1 MKTIK
6 NCYVINATIHYI
18 SQPWKLKP
26 KPKSY
31 GFLVFALDN
40 EIIFIKYFCPIKKNL
55 TKRYLSIIYD
65 NYYEFY
71 RNYWILQRY
80 YYYTEK
86 TAILRSI
93 EGNLLDKYNYSSIN
107 FITFGIREL

>member
-1 MKTIK
+1 MKAIK
-6 NCYVINATIHYI
+6 NCYVINATIHYNR
-18 SQPWKLKP
+18 SQTGRP

-31 GFLVFALDN
+31 GFLVFVLNN

-107 FITFGIREL
+107 FITFGTRKL